1 MAILRGLIVARIL
14 CGNYAP
20 EGPPGRVVLHKR
32 LLAENYGKKKMGK
45 NATHLMRIEI
55 RFSFLKYS

>member
-32 LLAENYGKKKMGK
+32 LLAENYGKKKMEK
-45 NATHLMRIEI
+45 IQLI
-55 RFSFLKYS
+55 